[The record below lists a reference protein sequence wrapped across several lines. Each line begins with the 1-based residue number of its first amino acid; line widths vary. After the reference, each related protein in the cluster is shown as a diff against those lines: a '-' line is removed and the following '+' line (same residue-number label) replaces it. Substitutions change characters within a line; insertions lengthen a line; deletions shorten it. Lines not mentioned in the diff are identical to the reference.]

1 MPPASPNPQP
11 PSTSRI
17 VAAGKWLRM
26 DGQKHFLRAVSY
38 GPFKPNARGEP
49 WPEEPRLDQDFAMI
63 RAMGFNTVR
72 VYELPTDAV
81 LDAAIRHSL
90 KLMVGI
96 PWAQHVDVLGWP
108 RWVDDSHRHSAAG
121 RGVELKMRE
130 AARRFGNHEAV
141 VALIIGNEI
150 EKTLVRW
157 MEPRRVKRF
166 IEALVRVAKEEAPHC
181 LVSYA
186 TYPSTEYL
194 MADNADFLAVNVYL
208 EQREAFEKYVQR
220 LQHLAGN
227 KPLIITEFGVDVR
240 QHGEARQAEVRA
252 WFEDVCQRL
261 GVAGNVWFAFTDEW
275 HRGGEAVTQWQFGL
289 VDELRRARPAGVLPS
304 VIPEP
309 MPYLKISVVVCT
321 RNGSA
326 TLRECLEALGRQTYP
341 HREVIVVDDGSTDA
355 VPEIAKSFEFARY
368 HRLQHGGL
376 SVARNAG
383 ALLATGEIIAY
394 TDDDCMPDEDWL
406 TQLAQAFDDPQW
418 VAAGGPN
425 IPPPPRNKI
434 EALVAAAPGGPS
446 HVMINDEEAEHLPG
460 CNLAIRK
467 RALEAIRGFNPIF
480 RTAGDDVDVCWWL
493 REYGGRLRF
502 VPGAMVW
509 HHRRFTVKAYFKQQI
524 GYGHAEA
531 LLMKQH
537 PQRFG
542 PLGGARWR
550 GAIYGDGVG
559 SHDPVEGSVFHGPQ
573 GLGAFQVIYAN
584 GGFVWWHWLA
594 GVLWIPLA
602 VMFALLHLTWVS
614 AAIVVGVAWF
624 AWHRMTQTSPMP
636 AAMGDK
642 LLLWFLCLAQPVV
655 REMARLDTML
665 NIGARPSFRPHLPD
679 ILPPRR
685 PRKWSWRIMELA
697 FWSEAG
703 VGREAWLAAFRDG
716 LAVNA
721 MTFRQ
726 DDGWRWFDLE
736 LNPNRWLSYGIVTVT
751 EYHGGQRM
759 LTRVGVQRR
768 VRRVLV
774 VLLIIWAMIGLTV
787 SIPLLWKQI
796 CFGVP
801 VSLAMVWLAAGW
813 VFAEKKMASLIR
825 EAAVRAGLAPI
836 KDEGALGLCAGDE
849 SRQTN

>member
-1 MPPASPNPQP
+1 MPPSSLNLQP
-11 PSTSRI
+11 APTHRV
-17 VAAGKWLRM
+17 VAAGKWLRL
-26 DGQKHFLRAVSY
+26 DGRKHFLRAVSY
-38 GPFKPNARGEP
+38 GPFKPNSRGEP
-49 WPEEPRLDQDFAMI
+49 WPEESRLNQDFEMI
-63 RAMGFNTVR
+63 RAFEFNAVR

-81 LDAAIRHSL
+81 LAAAVRHSL
-90 KLMVGI
+90 KLIVGI

-108 RWVDDSHRHSAAG
+108 RWVDDSHRHSAQA
-121 RGVELKMRE
+121 RVVEFKVRE
-130 AARRFGNHEAV
+130 AAQRFGNHDAV
-141 VALIIGNEI
+141 VALIVGNEI

-227 KPLIITEFGVDVR
+227 KPLIITEFGLDVR

-252 WFEDVCQRL
+252 WFEEGCERL
-261 GVAGNVWFAFTDEW
+261 GVAGSVWFAFTDEW

-289 VDELRRARPAGVLPS
+289 VDEQRRARPSAALPS
-304 VIPEP
+304 AVVVPQ
-309 MPYLKISVVVCT
+309 PYLKISVVVCT

-326 TLRECLEALGRQTYP
+326 TLRECLEALGRQTYRD
-341 HREVIVVDDGSTDA
+341 REVIVVDDGSTDA
-355 VPEIAKSFEFARY
+355 VPEIAKSFEFVRY

-383 ALLATGEIIAY
+383 ALLATGEVVAY

-406 TQLAQAFDDPQW
+406 TRLAKAFDDPQW

-467 RALEAIRGFNPIF
+467 RALDAIRGFNPMF

-509 HHRRFTVKAYFKQQI
+509 HHRRFTVKAYFKQQM

-559 SHDPVEGSVFHGPQ
+559 SHDPVEGSVFHGPR
-573 GLGAFQVIYAN
+573 GLGAFQVIYGS
-584 GGFVWWHWLA
+584 GGFAWWHWLS
-594 GVLWIPLA
+594 GVLWIALA
-602 VMFALLHLTWVS
+602 LMFVVLKLAWVS
-614 AAIVVGVAWF
+614 AAIVAGVAWF
-624 AWHRMTQTSPMP
+624 AWYRMKQASPAPESMR
-636 AAMGDK
+636 DK

-655 REMARLDTML
+655 REMARLDSML
-665 NIGARPSFRPHLPD
+665 NLGARPSFRPHLPD
-679 ILPPRR
+679 ILPPTR
-685 PRKWSWRIMELA
+685 PKKWSWRVMELA
-697 FWSEAG
+697 FWSETG
-703 VGREAWLAAFRDG
+703 VGREAWLETYRELLAAH
-716 LAVNA
+716 AIPS
-721 MTFRQ
+721 RQ

-736 LNPNRWLSYGIVTVT
+736 LHPHRWISHSIVTVT

-768 VRRVLV
+768 VRRVL
-774 VLLIIWAMIGLTV
+774 IGLMILWMILGSLV
-787 SIPLLWKQI
+787 SASLIWYRA
-796 CFGVP
+796 CFAVP
-801 VSLAMVWLAAGW
+801 CMLMSVRLVAGW
-813 VFAEKKMASLIR
+813 VFSERRMTALIQ
-825 EAAVRAGLAPI
+825 EAATRVGLTPI
-836 KDEGALGLCAGDE
+836 KPEDSLGLCAPRE
-849 SRQTN
+849 TRQTD

>member
-1 MPPASPNPQP
+1 
-11 PSTSRI
+11 
-17 VAAGKWLRM
+17 VAAGKWLRLN
-26 DGQKHFLRAVSY
+26 GEKYFLRAVSY
-38 GPFKPNARGEP
+38 GPFKPDGRGEP
-49 WPEEPRLDQDFAMI
+49 WPEGPRLDQDFAMI
-63 RAMGFNTVR
+63 RAFGFNVVR

-81 LDAAIRHSL
+81 LTAAVKHSL
-90 KLMVGI
+90 RLMVGI
-96 PWAQHVDVLGWP
+96 PWSQHVDVLGWP
-108 RWVDDSHRHSAAG
+108 RWVGDSHRHSAQA
-121 RGVELKMRE
+121 RVVEFKVRE

-141 VALIIGNEI
+141 IALIVGNEI

-166 IEALVRVAKEEAPHC
+166 IEALVRAAKEEAPHC

-208 EQREAFEKYVQR
+208 EQREAFEKYVLR

-227 KPLIITEFGVDVR
+227 KPLIITEFGLDVR
-240 QHGEARQAEVRA
+240 QHGETRQAEVRA
-252 WFEDVCQRL
+252 WFDEACERL
-261 GVAGNVWFAFTDEW
+261 GVAGTVWFAFTDEW

-289 VDELRRARPAGVLPS
+289 VDEWRRARPAAALPS
-304 VIPEP
+304 AAMVTA
-309 MPYLKISVVVCT
+309 PYLKISVVVCT

-326 TLRECLEALGRQTYP
+326 TLRECLEALGRQTYEN
-341 HREVIVVDDGSTDA
+341 REVIVVDDGSTDA
-355 VPEIAKSFEFARY
+355 VPEIAKSFDFVRY
-368 HRLQHGGL
+368 RRLQHGGL

-383 ALLATGEIIAY
+383 ALLATGAIIAY

-406 TQLAQAFDDPQW
+406 AQLATAFDDPQW

-425 IPPPPRNKI
+425 IPPLPRNKI

-467 RALEAIRGFNPIF
+467 RALDAIRGFNPVF

-493 REYGGRLRF
+493 REDGGRLRF

-550 GAIYGDGVG
+550 GAIYGDAVG
-559 SHDPVEGSVFHGPQ
+559 AHDPVEGSVFHGPR
-573 GLGAFQVIYAN
+573 GLGAFQVIYGS
-584 GGFVWWHWLA
+584 GGFAWWHWLS
-594 GVLWIPLA
+594 GVLWIALA
-602 VMFALLHLTWVS
+602 LMFVALKLIWVS
-614 AAIVVGVAWF
+614 AAIVAGVSWF
-624 AWHRMTQTSPMP
+624 AWYRMNQTSPVPESMR
-636 AAMGDK
+636 DK
-642 LLLWFLCLAQPVV
+642 LMLWFLCLAQPVV
-655 REMARLDTML
+655 REMARLDSML
-665 NIGARPSFRPHLPD
+665 NLGARPSFRPHLPD
-679 ILPPRR
+679 ILPPTL
-685 PRKWSWRIMELA
+685 PKKWSWRVMELT
-697 FWSEAG
+697 FWSEKG
-703 VGREAWLAAFRDG
+703 VGREAWLDAYRELLAAH
-716 LAVNA
+716 AIPS
-721 MTFRQ
+721 RQ

-736 LNPNRWLSYGIVTVT
+736 LHPHRWISHSIVTVT

-759 LTRVGVQRR
+759 LTRIGVQRR

-774 VLLIIWAMIGLTV
+774 GLLIVWMAAGLMV
-787 SIPLLWKQI
+787 PLPLLWQRA
-796 CFGVP
+796 CFAAP
-801 VSLAMVWLAAGW
+801 CQLIAIWLVAGW
-813 VFAEKKMASLIR
+813 VFSEKRWKALIQ
-825 EAAVRAGLAPI
+825 EAAERAGLKEMTTKPDAALRLCSSPDSSHTAP
-836 KDEGALGLCAGDE
+836 
-849 SRQTN
+849 